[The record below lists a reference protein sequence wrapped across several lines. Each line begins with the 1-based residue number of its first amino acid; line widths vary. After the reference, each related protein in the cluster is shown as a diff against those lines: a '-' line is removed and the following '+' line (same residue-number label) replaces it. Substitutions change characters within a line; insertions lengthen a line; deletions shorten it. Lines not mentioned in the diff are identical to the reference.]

1 MRFQKIF
8 SYEPLEHFTLK
19 REMSVRFRV
28 LNKIGQRFEIG
39 FALGTTE
46 TSFITML
53 TYHMRFKL
61 GHGHHCVLFTG
72 LQNYLIPGKSRSFR
86 RLDELLRTK
95 LYLVRKNKLPSLST
109 HNGHF
114 WLLEVFFVFALL
126 QSLANFFLHGS
137 KSFDSGVSILEKGI
151 MGKSV
156 FGSLSFESSF
166 GGIHTIWMSRF

>member
-1 MRFQKIF
+1 MTHFLTGFIICFINFVKKKFLRFQKIF

-61 GHGHHCVLFTG
+61 GHRHHCLLFTG
-72 LQNYLIPGKSRSFR
+72 LQKYSTSGKLMTESTSYRLFTINRNFLNKFKWILKDKNSFYSQYLTDSTNVYGP
-86 RLDELLRTK
+86 
-95 LYLVRKNKLPSLST
+95 LYMFCLN
-109 HNGHF
+109 
-114 WLLEVFFVFALL
+114 
-126 QSLANFFLHGS
+126 
-137 KSFDSGVSILEKGI
+137 
-151 MGKSV
+151 
-156 FGSLSFESSF
+156 
-166 GGIHTIWMSRF
+166 